1 MNFIILTDWTNY
13 GCAGEGFF
21 DCSTPIYGK
30 QVDEWDRDFFQWKKC
45 IQCTM
50 SGASSSVWQNP
61 SGQVPKNFDGQ
72 KNRIKQVS
80 QYPTFKNPF
89 EPLYILKSSHQTTFF
104 SLIISNAVS
113 KCSTVSKTFDPKLTM
128 SLDGEDEEDGTPNVA
143 KAICE
148 CDWRLIQAWDETCPN
163 GSLQTFQSGQNHL
176 QA

>member
-1 MNFIILTDWTNY
+1 
-13 GCAGEGFF
+13 
-21 DCSTPIYGK
+21 
-30 QVDEWDRDFFQWKKC
+30 
-45 IQCTM
+45 M

-61 SGQVPKNFDGQ
+61 SGQVLNDGSKKTYRLTGIPVPKALLR
-72 KNRIKQVS
+72 KLTKM
-80 QYPTFKNPF
+80 NPF
-89 EPLYILKSSHQTTFF
+89 EPLYILKDNHQTTFF

-113 KCSTVSKTFDPKLTM
+113 KCSTVSKTFDAKLTM